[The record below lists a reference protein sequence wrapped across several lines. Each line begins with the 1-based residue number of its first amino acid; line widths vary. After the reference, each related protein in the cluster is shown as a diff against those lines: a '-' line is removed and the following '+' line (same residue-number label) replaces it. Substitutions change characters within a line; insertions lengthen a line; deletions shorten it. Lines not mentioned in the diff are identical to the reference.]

1 MKNPRKTNVNHRPR
15 GETQHMTKTKTK
27 RAKHVQDPL
36 GRRFHQA
43 FLLAARMH
51 SGQTRKKTTVPYIAH
66 LMSVS
71 ALVIEAGCDEDVAIA
86 ALLHD
91 VVEDCG
97 GRPML
102 NEVRRRFGPRVAD
115 IVEGCTDSYG
125 EPKRPW
131 KRRKIEY
138 LRHLKT
144 AAGNVRLVSTADK
157 LHNARSILADY
168 KKSGEVVWQRFAG
181 KREGTLWYYRAL
193 VKELRRKKNP
203 LVDQLSLVVG
213 ELERLAASRRKPS

>member
-1 MKNPRKTNVNHRPR
+1 LRTTVPRSKSATSTACSMATSSPSSRAICACAAMKNPRKTNVNHRPR

-51 SGQTRKKTTVPYIAH
+51 SGQTRKKTTIPYIAH

-125 EPKRPW
+125 
-131 KRRKIEY
+131 
-138 LRHLKT
+138 
-144 AAGNVRLVSTADK
+144 
-157 LHNARSILADY
+157 
-168 KKSGEVVWQRFAG
+168 
-181 KREGTLWYYRAL
+181 
-193 VKELRRKKNP
+193 
-203 LVDQLSLVVG
+203 
-213 ELERLAASRRKPS
+213 